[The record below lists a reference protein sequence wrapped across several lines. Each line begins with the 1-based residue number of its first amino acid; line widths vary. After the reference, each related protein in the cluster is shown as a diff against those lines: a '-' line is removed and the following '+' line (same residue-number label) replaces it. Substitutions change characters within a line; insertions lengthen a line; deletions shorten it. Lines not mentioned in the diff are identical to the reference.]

1 MSTYLTVDTGRVR
14 TLAGTLEGLKQ
25 VGGRLCRHP
34 HGSADSRH
42 PMNAQA
48 PAPPLYETISPT
60 LKWLLTVCIM
70 MATIMQALDTTIAN
84 VALPYM
90 QGSLATTQ
98 DQINWVLTSYIV
110 AAAIMTSPLGW
121 MATRFGRKKLFIVC
135 TAGFTVASML
145 CGVALSIEQMVA
157 YRLLQGVF
165 GAALVPLSQA
175 VMLDIFPPAKRGS
188 AMAIWGMGVMLGPIM
203 GPTLGGWLTNS
214 YSWRWVFF
222 VNLPFGI
229 LTTAGLWVF
238 MSETPTRRD
247 VPFSW
252 FGFLSLSLGIGS
264 LQMMLD
270 RGEQLGWF
278 ESPEIWIEMILAI
291 IGFYFF
297 LADCLTSARPF
308 ISVRIFKDWNF
319 SIALVFMFLVGIML
333 LASMALV
340 TPFIQNLLN
349 YPVFS
354 SGVLLGTRG
363 IGTFVGMFL
372 VGRLSGRID
381 NRIMILIGLVLSS
394 VSLYLMVGWNLDV
407 SAQTIV
413 INSVAQGL
421 GLGFI
426 FVPLN
431 TIAFASLPGELRTEG
446 AALWTLIRNIGSS
459 VGISVVI
466 ARLTSMTTMFHS
478 QLVEHATPF
487 NDALRMPNAS
497 MVWGHGLPSMAMLEG
512 MITQQAAI
520 MAYSNS
526 FLFMTFV
533 ALCAFPLLALI
544 RSTKSA
550 APAVRAKRRRR
561 MR

>member
-1 MSTYLTVDTGRVR
+1 
-14 TLAGTLEGLKQ
+14 
-25 VGGRLCRHP
+25 
-34 HGSADSRH
+34 
-42 PMNAQA
+42 MNAQA

-278 ESPEIWIEMILAI
+278 ESPEIIVEAILSVV
-291 IGFYFF
+291 GFYFF
-297 LADCLTSARPF
+297 LADCLTSAAAVHQRPH
-308 ISVRIFKDWNF
+308 
-319 SIALVFMFLVGIML
+319 LQGLEL
-333 LASMALV
+333 LHRARLHVPGWHHAACEHGAGDAVHSEPARLPGAV
-340 TPFIQNLLN
+340 E
-349 YPVFS
+349 
-354 SGVLLGTRG
+354 
-363 IGTFVGMFL
+363 
-372 VGRLSGRID
+372 RLSARHARHRHICGHVPGRA
-381 NRIMILIGLVLSS
+381 G
-394 VSLYLMVGWNLDV
+394 
-407 SAQTIV
+407 
-413 INSVAQGL
+413 
-421 GLGFI
+421 
-426 FVPLN
+426 
-431 TIAFASLPGELRTEG
+431 
-446 AALWTLIRNIGSS
+446 
-459 VGISVVI
+459 
-466 ARLTSMTTMFHS
+466 
-478 QLVEHATPF
+478 
-487 NDALRMPNAS
+487 
-497 MVWGHGLPSMAMLEG
+497 
-512 MITQQAAI
+512 
-520 MAYSNS
+520 
-526 FLFMTFV
+526 
-533 ALCAFPLLALI
+533 
-544 RSTKSA
+544 
-550 APAVRAKRRRR
+550 
-561 MR
+561 